1 MPPTRIAGF
10 RLGIYVFKD
19 AEIVDFVAPYGVFS
33 VARRYDPE
41 ADLSAL
47 LDGTLKQQR
56 LLVNCPRAV
65 GAEELRQLIQSSFE
79 YW

>member
-1 MPPTRIAGF
+1 MRARCDRWF
-10 RLGIYVFKD
+10 ESLGD
-19 AEIVDFVAPYGVFS
+19 G
-33 VARRYDPE
+33 E

-56 LLVNCPRAV
+56 LLVNCPRTA
-65 GAEELRQLIQSSFE
+65 GAEELRQLIQSNFE